1 MRSTRLLPLLCLLY
15 LSSVSLGQDQQ
26 KTLAVPETCSATK
39 PGTQPFV
46 PAAPYAA
53 KPSLGQFWFGTDR
66 LWTALPETGAWIG
79 LPHYTHSDPTFRQKL
94 VFWRQG
100 YDAHARTQTK
110 LTVSGRRIDATSPP
124 LQTDGPGSPSWTA
137 DDQFLMTGINFPTT
151 GCWEITGR
159 LNESDAVIFVVWVG
173 QR

>member
-1 MRSTRLLPLLCLLY
+1 MRSACLLPLLCLLC
-15 LSSVSLGQDQQ
+15 LSLVSLGQDQQ
-26 KTLAVPETCSATK
+26 KTLAVPETCSITK

-46 PAAPYAA
+46 PPAPYAA

-79 LPHYTHSDPTFRQKL
+79 LPHYTHGDPTFRQKL
-94 VFWRQG
+94 AFRRQG
-100 YDAHARTQTK
+100 CDPHAKTQAR
-110 LTVSGRRIDATSPP
+110 LTVSGRRIDATAPP

-137 DDQFLMTGINFPTT
+137 GDQFLMTGINFPTT

-159 LNESDAVIFVVWVG
+159 YESGEVTFVVWVG